1 AAYLP
6 IDSAVPDSRVEFMLA
21 DAAPIAALT
30 TAELAGRFDS
40 HGVPVFGVNEPAV
53 QAQPSIALAAPAPG
67 DLAHVVY
74 TSGTTGVPKGVATTH
89 HNVTQLL
96 ESLHVGLPSGPG
108 EVWSQWYSYAFDAS
122 VEEIWGALLHGS
134 RLLIVPESV

>member
-1 AAYLP
+1 RFARRGLP
-6 IDSAVPDSRVEFMLA
+6 VVDADDPEIGAQPDSALPY
-21 DAAPIAALT
+21 P
-30 TAELAGRFDS
+30 AGDD
-40 HGVPVFGVNEPAV
+40 V
-53 QAQPSIALAAPAPG
+53 
-67 DLAHVVY
+67 AHIVY
-74 TSGTTGVPKGVATTH
+74 TSGATGVPRGVATTH

-134 RLLIVPESV
+134 RLLIVPESVAAVPDDFQALLIDEQVSVLHQTPSALS

>member
-1 AAYLP
+1 
-6 IDSAVPDSRVEFMLA
+6 
-21 DAAPIAALT
+21 
-30 TAELAGRFDS
+30 
-40 HGVPVFGVNEPAV
+40 PAV

-134 RLLIVPESV
+134 RLLIVPESVAAVPDDLQNLLIDEHVTVLHQTPSAV